1 MAQDKRDALLAG
13 WAAAEITPAIPCWMG
28 GYGVRT
34 GPATAVHD
42 PLYAHALALSA
53 ATTQARPLV
62 LVICDLLDIHAF
74 LLREV
79 RMRAASTLP
88 GVMLWVGATHTHS
101 GPATSTTWLPEQA
114 RGELDA
120 TIERVV
126 TGVLH
131 AAGEAIARLHPVYA
145 AWASGETSGIVT
157 NRDHPGSGE
166 NTALD
171 LLCFYNASDE
181 DANNRTG
188 PRHIRPDAIIG
199 SFPCHPTVL
208 SAENYAISAD
218 LPGAFRRHLRALI
231 GADSW
236 IALATGAAGDMST
249 RHTRRGQGMAELE
262 RLGAL
267 LAQQAYQFV
276 SNARPLVVGPPVV
289 RQTTIELALKDL
301 PAPATLDAYERTTQE
316 RMMAA
321 RRAGDV
327 AGARTLETALQGIAA
342 LRGMKSAQVSIER
355 SAEVSV
361 ARIGQLSLVAIPGEL
376 YNRLLQFPQNEVKR
390 TDESASLLA
399 TSQQSA
405 VHQTNPQRSSDF
417 AQGMTLR
424 RGARQAVLLCGYT
437 NGYVGYLPTRDAY
450 EEIDY
455 EVLMSPFAPGA
466 GEQVAQA
473 VQRLLGAAGASHG

>member
-28 GYGVRT
+28 GYGART
-34 GPATAVHD
+34 RPAGAIHD

-62 LVICDLLDIHAF
+62 LVICDLLDIHES

-79 RMRAASTLP
+79 RLRAASMLSGAT
-88 GVMLWVGATHTHS
+88 LWVGATHTHS

-126 TGVLH
+126 TGVLR
-131 AAGEAIARLHPVYA
+131 AAREAVARLHPVYA

-166 NTALD
+166 DTALD
-171 LLCFYNASDE
+171 LLCFYNASDK
-181 DANNRTG
+181 DANNWTG
-188 PRHIRPDAIIG
+188 PQNKWPDAIIG

-218 LPGAFRRHLRALI
+218 LPGAFRRHLRTLI
-231 GADSW
+231 GDDTW

-249 RHTRRGQGMAELE
+249 RHTRQGQGMAELE
-262 RLGAL
+262 WMGAL
-267 LAQQAYQFV
+267 LARQAYQIL
-276 SNARPLVVGPPVV
+276 SEARPLEVAPPVV
-289 RQTTIELALKDL
+289 RQATVELALKDV
-301 PAPATLDAYERTTQE
+301 PAPAVLDAYERTTQE
-316 RMMAA
+316 RMAAA

-342 LRGMKSAQVSIER
+342 LRGRKTTQVSVER
-355 SAEVSV
+355 SAEVAV
-361 ARIGQLSLVAIPGEL
+361 ARMGRLALVAIPGEL
-376 YNRLLQFPQNEVKR
+376 YNRLAVAIRSATGFP
-390 TDESASLLA
+390 
-399 TSQQSA
+399 
-405 VHQTNPQRSSDF
+405 
-417 AQGMTLR
+417 
-424 RGARQAVLLCGYT
+424 VLLCGYT
-437 NGYVGYLPTRDAY
+437 NGYAGYLPTRDAY

-473 VQRLLGAAGASHG
+473 VQKLLSVAGAEHG